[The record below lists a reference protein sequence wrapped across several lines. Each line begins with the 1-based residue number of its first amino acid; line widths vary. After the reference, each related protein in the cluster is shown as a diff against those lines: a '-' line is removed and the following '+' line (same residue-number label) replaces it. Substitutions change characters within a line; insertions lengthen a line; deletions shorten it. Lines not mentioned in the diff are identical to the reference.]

1 MAPRAGSITNP
12 RACVAPPLTNCPH
25 SNGPTTAW
33 QSSFLLNTQIWPEK
47 RLQAPVEP
55 DISEGYPLSP
65 STRVLAQ
72 LPQFQSLSAL
82 SANCSLEKINIQPG
96 PRRRRTL
103 WPRPADGGQTLAFT
117 GRLEGLTVFDI
128 LQYLGLLKKSGKLTL
143 TRMGSSGVFVFRN
156 GEVVSAACDSVQNAL
171 GNILI
176 KHEYLTEDALRIAL
190 ELQHLSPKWKRLGT
204 ILVEQGFVAPSVLY
218 QAIRNQIEQVL
229 IELMTWDAGFFRF
242 ENMET
247 TGEDSIVAGIDPE
260 HLVHGELFQN
270 VHKEDAWKEPLKQKE
285 IEAELDRVFQW
296 MNHANQRS
304 HPRVPVR
311 FTVEVEQ
318 AEMVHHGTCL
328 NLSQGGMF
336 IATECPPATGT
347 EILLDFAPPILVRP
361 VSTPARVA
369 WVRGGGRK
377 TDTVTGMG
385 VQFLNPEPYMAGV
398 IGSVVDRLHQQAS
411 ADSSRL
417 LLPSR

>member
-1 MAPRAGSITNP
+1 M
-12 RACVAPPLTNCPH
+12 
-25 SNGPTTAW
+25 
-33 QSSFLLNTQIWPEK
+33 
-47 RLQAPVEP
+47 
-55 DISEGYPLSP
+55 
-65 STRVLAQ
+65 
-72 LPQFQSLSAL
+72 
-82 SANCSLEKINIQPG
+82 
-96 PRRRRTL
+96 
-103 WPRPADGGQTLAFT
+103 AFT

-270 VHKEDAWKEPLKQKE
+270 VHKEDAW
-285 IEAELDRVFQW
+285 
-296 MNHANQRS
+296 
-304 HPRVPVR
+304 
-311 FTVEVEQ
+311 
-318 AEMVHHGTCL
+318 
-328 NLSQGGMF
+328 
-336 IATECPPATGT
+336 
-347 EILLDFAPPILVRP
+347 
-361 VSTPARVA
+361 
-369 WVRGGGRK
+369 
-377 TDTVTGMG
+377 
-385 VQFLNPEPYMAGV
+385 
-398 IGSVVDRLHQQAS
+398 
-411 ADSSRL
+411 
-417 LLPSR
+417 

>member
-1 MAPRAGSITNP
+1 
-12 RACVAPPLTNCPH
+12 
-25 SNGPTTAW
+25 
-33 QSSFLLNTQIWPEK
+33 
-47 RLQAPVEP
+47 
-55 DISEGYPLSP
+55 
-65 STRVLAQ
+65 LAQ

-82 SANCSLEKINIQPG
+82 SVNSSLEIINMQPG
-96 PRRRRTL
+96 PRSRRSL
-103 WPRPADGGQTLAFT
+103 WPRLTDGGKTLAFT

-143 TRMGSSGVFVFRN
+143 TRLGSSGVFLFRD
-156 GEVVSAACDSVQNAL
+156 GEVISAACDSVQNAL

-176 KHEYLTEDALRIAL
+176 KDEYLTEDALRIAL
-190 ELQHLSPKWKRLGT
+190 ELQHLSPQWKRLGT
-204 ILVEQGFVAPSVLY
+204 ILVEQGFVAPGVLY
-218 QAIRNQIEQVL
+218 QAIRNQTEQVL

-260 HLVHGELFQN
+260 HLIHGELFQN

-296 MNHANQRS
+296 MNHTNQRS

-311 FTVEVEQ
+311 FTVEVKQ
-318 AEMVHHGTCL
+318 AETVHHGACL
-328 NLSQGGMF
+328 NL
-336 IATECPPATGT
+336 ATECPPATGT

-385 VQFLNPEPYMAGV
+385 VQFLNPEPYMVGV
-398 IGSVVDRLHQQAS
+398 IGSVIDRLHQQAS
-411 ADSSRL
+411 TDSSRL
-417 LLPSR
+417 FPPSR